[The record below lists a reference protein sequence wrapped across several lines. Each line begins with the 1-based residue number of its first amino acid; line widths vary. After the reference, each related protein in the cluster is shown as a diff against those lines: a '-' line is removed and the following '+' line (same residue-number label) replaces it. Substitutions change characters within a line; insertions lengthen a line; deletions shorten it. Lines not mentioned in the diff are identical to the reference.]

1 MKKIPLI
8 LSLALVGEIAFATNF
23 VCYRYV
29 DGKPTGGFLNVKASS
44 QEEAERISKEKYKKL
59 GYSLDYTKCKRAW

>member
-1 MKKIPLI
+1 MKKIPMI
-8 LSLALVGEIAFATNF
+8 LSMLLVSEISFATNF

-29 DGKPTGGFLNVKASS
+29 NGKPTGGFLKVNASS
-44 QEEAERISKEKYKKL
+44 QKEAEEISRDKYKKL